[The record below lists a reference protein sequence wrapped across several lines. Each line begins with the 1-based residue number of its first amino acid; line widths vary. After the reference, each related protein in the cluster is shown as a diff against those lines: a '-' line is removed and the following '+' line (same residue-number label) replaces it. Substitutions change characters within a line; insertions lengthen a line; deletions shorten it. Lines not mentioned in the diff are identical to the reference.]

1 MILTRRGDRKMME
14 DKNITFNMNGGQL
27 NYARDNGTIYATQ
40 NNGDNTNSLDIILK
54 EIMENLSGIEKEE
67 ADKIRDVV
75 DMAKE
80 ELVKPEPKVSRL
92 RNCVTLIAPMLTIAN
107 GIPALAKSL
116 QRLVD
121 YIKPF
126 IR

>member
-1 MILTRRGDRKMME
+1 MME
-14 DKNITFNMNGGQL
+14 DKNITFSMSGGQI
-27 NYARDNGTIYATQ
+27 NYARDNGIIYATQ
-40 NNGDNTNSLDIILK
+40 NNGSNSNRLDIILK
-54 EIMENLSGIEKEE
+54 EIMENLSDIKKEE

-80 ELVKPEPKVSRL
+80 ELMKPDPKVSRL

-107 GIPALAKSL
+107 GIPTLTSSL
-116 QRLVD
+116 QKLVD

-126 IR
+126 IH

>member
-1 MILTRRGDRKMME
+1 ME
-14 DKNITFNMNGGQL
+14 DKNITFSMNGGQL

-54 EIMENLSGIEKEE
+54 EIIENLSGIEKEE

-75 DMAKE
+75 DMAKG

-107 GIPALAKSL
+107 GIPALANSL
-116 QRLVD
+116 QKLVD

>member
-1 MILTRRGDRKMME
+1 
-14 DKNITFNMNGGQL
+14 
-27 NYARDNGTIYATQ
+27 
-40 NNGDNTNSLDIILK
+40 
-54 EIMENLSGIEKEE
+54 
-67 ADKIRDVV
+67 
-75 DMAKE
+75 MAKE

-107 GIPALAKSL
+107 GIPALANSL
-116 QRLVD
+116 QKLVD